1 MFNTKRRSLRL
12 ATVGAVG
19 AAAVALATVPAF
31 AKGELDIT
39 VTPRT
44 VAVGQT
50 VKVAASGGD
59 DAAPYLL
66 TCVEE
71 RINGK
76 GAWRAIECGKL
87 VATGYDAKVNT
98 SVKAEQRGTL
108 QFRAVLYGYQGAH
121 DEHPVKERTTAV
133 QTVTVR

>member
-50 VKVAASGGD
+50 VKVAASGSD